1 MKVKDLKTILD
12 GLNEFDDEREILMS
26 SDPEGNEIMD
36 VCHLSA
42 EDMFGEKDAV
52 ILHKPALVIWPK
64 HRR

>member
-36 VCHLSA
+36 VCHLSV
-42 EDMFGEKDAV
+42 EPPGLESV
-52 ILHKPALVIWPK
+52 PIPRPLVIWPK